1 MKTNTSDCDDCLCCP
16 VCEYKDD
23 FSDMVKKLE
32 STTCAEDW
40 PFVVSVSCLMF
51 KQDRGTVRR

>member
-1 MKTNTSDCDDCLCCP
+1 MKTNTSDCNECLCCA
-16 VCEYKDD
+16 VCKYKDN
-23 FSDMVKKLE
+23 FSDMAKKLE

-40 PFVVSVSCLMF
+40 PFIVSVSCLMF